1 MPEASTP
8 PSPPPLVPVADG
20 FWTVDGGTIE
30 AGGMPL
36 PVRMTV
42 IRLGDGALLLHS
54 PVQFDPA
61 LHRALDA
68 LGPVRHLV
76 APGTGHWMFLGGWQ
90 RACPGA
96 KTWGVPGLRDRA
108 AVRASAVRIDAD
120 LGPVAPAEW
129 AAEIDHVLL
138 RGPGYAEVA
147 LFHRPSGSL
156 LVTDLVINLDVE
168 GWPPL
173 KRLAARALRIAAP
186 HGATPLHLR
195 ALLSFN
201 RARTA
206 EAAARLVAFQPR
218 RVIPCHGRPFT
229 RDAAHA
235 LHRALGWLLGPPA
248 PPYPAPET
256 TPMRKP
262 LEASTVVIT
271 GASSGIGRAA
281 ALAFARRGARV
292 VLAARR
298 ADLLEEVA
306 RQCEALG
313 GRALAVE
320 TDVTDADAV
329 KRLAHRAEA
338 AFGSLDVWINNA
350 GVGVFGPYADAD
362 VALHRR
368 TVEVNLIGAMHGVAA
383 VLPLFKRQGRGV
395 IINTISM
402 GGWAPTPFAA
412 AYTASKF
419 GLRGFTASLRQE
431 LEAHEDI
438 HVCGVFPA
446 MVDTPGL
453 VHGANVSGHVVDPGP
468 FVYRPEDVA
477 DTFVSLV
484 GHPRGEVA
492 VGWPARAAQVAY
504 GLAPRATELAMGAAF
519 RRLVAN
525 AGPAPRTAGAL
536 LRPVAAG
543 REASGGYLDR
553 KHLPGAGEIS
563 KAALVLGGTV
573 LALALVMRRNRRRS
587 A

>member
-1 MPEASTP
+1 MPE
-8 PSPPPLVPVADG
+8 PSIPNATGALVAIADRVWTADG
-20 FWTVDGGTIE
+20 APIQ
-30 AGGMPL
+30 AGGLPL
-36 PVRMTV
+36 PLRMVV
-42 IRLGDGALLLHS
+42 IRLADGDLLLHS
-54 PVQFDPA
+54 PIPYEPG
-61 LHRALDA
+61 LHRAIEA
-68 LGPVRHLV
+68 LGPIKHLV
-76 APGTGHWMFLGGWQ
+76 APGSGHWMFLQGWQ
-90 RACPGA
+90 RACPRA
-96 KTWGVPGLRDRA
+96 MTWGVPGLRARAPVRA
-108 AVRASAVRIDAD
+108 AGLRIDAD
-120 LGPVAPAEW
+120 LGPVAPAAW
-129 AAEIDHVLL
+129 GAEIDHVLV
-138 RGPGYAEVA
+138 RGPGYAEVD
-147 LFHRPSGSL
+147 LFHRPSRTL
-156 LVTDLVINLDVE
+156 LVTDLVINVE
-168 GWPPL
+168 ADGWPPL
-173 KRLAARALRIAAP
+173 KELAARALRIAAP
-186 HGATPLHLR
+186 RGATPLHLR
-195 ALLSFN
+195 ALLSFD

-206 EAAARLVAFQPR
+206 EAAARMVALRPR
-218 RVIPCHGRPFT
+218 RVIVCHGRSFAD
-229 RDAAHA
+229 DATHRLHEA
-235 LHRALGWLLGPPA
+235 LAWLLGPP
-248 PPYPAPET
+248 PPRPRTED
-256 TPMRKP
+256 TPMRRP
-262 LEASTVVIT
+262 VEDSTVVIT

-298 ADLLEEVA
+298 GDLLDEVA
-306 RQCEALG
+306 RQCETLG

-329 KRLAHRAEA
+329 KHLAYRAEA
-338 AFGSLDVWINNA
+338 EFGSLDVWINNA

-368 TVEVNLIGAMHGVAA
+368 VVEVNLIGAMHGVAA
-383 VLPLFKRQGRGV
+383 AMPLFKRQGHGV

-468 FVYRPEDVA
+468 FLYRPEDVA
-477 DTFVSLV
+477 ETFVSLV

-504 GLAPRATELAMGAAF
+504 NLAPRTTELAMGAAF

-525 AGPAPRTAGAL
+525 AGPAPRTDGAL
-536 LRPVAAG
+536 LQPVAAG
-543 REASGGYLDR
+543 REASGGHLDR

-563 KAALVLGGTV
+563 KAALVLGGTA
-573 LALALVMRRNRRRS
+573 LALALMMRRNRRRS